1 MLGTK
6 ELTKNMNM
14 TTARTDTHF
23 TKRTLSVILC
33 CRRAGGKM
41 GRGEKQLLFYR
52 TTVCVCLRR
61 RGGEEAGVI
70 IEIRTAAQ
78 GEECARGEV

>member
-1 MLGTK
+1 MK
-6 ELTKNMNM
+6 M

-33 CRRAGGKM
+33 CTGARERAEEGEKEKG
-41 GRGEKQLLFYR
+41 GEKQFLFYR

-61 RGGEEAGVI
+61 CGGEEADVI
-70 IEIRTAAQ
+70 IEIRSASQ
-78 GEECARGEV
+78 GEECAGGEV